1 LIIPGNS
8 MFENDYTING
18 KHATYLK
25 FLAKKNSRDDQSP
38 DNPAAANLFERYID
52 VYMNA
57 AVFGLLYNRAA
68 KRDNS
73 SDDRARVYADAFANE
88 RENCIFLY
96 RMVML
101 LDKTTDLTSE
111 ERVDRAFR
119 YDSLPDKAD
128 EFRECMELF
137 HDYVRGGIE
146 VLYEQFTDGCQ
157 TRDDYLSKTYEVM
170 TTFKNELNG
179 ISYAD
184 ELAHLIK

>member
-1 LIIPGNS
+1 

-18 KHATYLK
+18 KHAMYLK
-25 FLAKKNSRDDQSP
+25 FLAKKNARDDQSP
-38 DNPAAANLFERYID
+38 DNPTAARLFERYID

-57 AVFGLLYNRAA
+57 AVFGLLYNRTA
-68 KRDNS
+68 KRDTS
-73 SDDRARVYADAFANE
+73 SEDRARIYADAFANE

-101 LDKTTDLTSE
+101 LDKTTELSPE

-119 YDSLPDKAD
+119 YDTLPEKAE
-128 EFRECMELF
+128 EFRQNMGLF

-146 VLYEQFTDGCQ
+146 VMYEQFTDSCQ
-157 TRDDYLSKTYEVM
+157 TQDDYLSKTYEVM
-170 TTFKNELNG
+170 TTFKKELEG